1 MGNPF
6 HSGER
11 QRSEAAEQIIAT
23 RTESA
28 FQMMDV
34 DQDGLISLD
43 DFLTFNKEDPKMN
56 KSFDVLKTIPL

>member
-1 MGNPF
+1 
-6 HSGER
+6 
-11 QRSEAAEQIIAT
+11 
-23 RTESA
+23 
-28 FQMMDV
+28 MMDV

>member
-28 FQMMDV
+28 FQV
-34 DQDGLISLD
+34 SW
-43 DFLTFNKEDPKMN
+43 
-56 KSFDVLKTIPL
+56 KSKGAIL